1 MAPRNLNAPT
11 EIRVKGVPAKMKNLV
26 YKESFRR
33 GMSMS
38 EFVKVLIRDH
48 LYKAYP
54 NDNPE
59 GV

>member
-1 MAPRNLNAPT
+1 MAPQNFKAPT
-11 EIRVKGVPAKMKNLV
+11 DIRVKNVPAKMKNLV
-26 YKESFRR
+26 YKEAFRR

-54 NDNPE
+54 SENPE